1 MKISTGLVAL
11 ALSAALVKLAYASDA
26 SQEGLIAP
34 AQAGAPSVV
43 LTPQALR
50 SLTPAQGVQ
59 EFSGMGNSNPPLC
72 TSLQLVEL
80 VVKRSAL
87 IAACSATNATCL
99 ADPKTRSMG
108 NCVIAKG
115 KL

>member
-59 EFSGMGNSNPPLC
+59 SAFVHVASTGRACCQTCRIDSR
-72 TSLQLVEL
+72 LQCNQCDLP
-80 VVKRSAL
+80 
-87 IAACSATNATCL
+87 CG
-99 ADPKTRSMG
+99 P
-108 NCVIAKG
+108 
-115 KL
+115 